1 MYDPL
6 TREGLVCVNGRCIS
20 NKRKF
25 QMHHEDQIGLHSGK
39 GKNGRRR
46 QGLNRRNARNGRR
59 KGTTAGRSRHNG
71 IPMNPYEDL
80 DAIEEEQQLEDGLD
94 EDYGEE
100 DDYDEDGLL
109 PFENQDEL
117 LDENFRDG
125 NVYNYSG
132 NKK

>member
-1 MYDPL
+1 
-6 TREGLVCVNGRCIS
+6 
-20 NKRKF
+20 
-25 QMHHEDQIGLHSGK
+25 
-39 GKNGRRR
+39 
-46 QGLNRRNARNGRR
+46 
-59 KGTTAGRSRHNG
+59 
-71 IPMNPYEDL
+71 MNPYEDL

-132 NKK
+132 NKKQQPVQGKKANLDNASSIMPSDGKQPIVRRESEIVSGPLDSQFGRNKPSFKPGEPF